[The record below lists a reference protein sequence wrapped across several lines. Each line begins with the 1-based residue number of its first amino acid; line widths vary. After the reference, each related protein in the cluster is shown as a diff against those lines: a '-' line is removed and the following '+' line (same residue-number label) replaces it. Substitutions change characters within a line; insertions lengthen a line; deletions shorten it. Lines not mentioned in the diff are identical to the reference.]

1 LANIFS
7 TYFKRKKV
15 LLHRVFLLL
24 ALPSFAQKP
33 SKIRPRPAATTT
45 LDSKNNAT
53 AAPSFSTDSLRK
65 AAIAKADTAK
75 TKVVAV
81 PDSLKKKGD
90 LETTVVYTA
99 RDSSIIDEENRTLYL
114 YGDAH
119 VTYGDIKLEAEY
131 ITLNWLTNQVVAI
144 GKVDSTTKEKIGF
157 PVFLQE
163 GTEYNADTITYNFK
177 SRKGFIKNII
187 TTQDGGYIQGKK
199 VKKDADDNM
208 YLVNATYTTCDLA
221 HPHFNI
227 LATKIKM
234 VNGKKGNKSIIA
246 GPFTMLLNDVPLP
259 FKFPFGFFPMLQN
272 KENGR
277 SGVLFPT
284 YGEEPRGRGFFLR
297 DGGYYFA
304 INDRVTSALTG
315 DIYSKG
321 GWGVGLQT
329 MYAKRYRYSGALNFK
344 FNLNKTGDEYDDRVN
359 DPAKDFMLSWN
370 HSPVSRGNSSFS
382 ANVSLQSNGFGTRN
396 AQNTQ
401 NYLQSTSNSSVS
413 YSRTFPNIGN
423 FSSNVRINQNMV
435 TGVYQGG
442 LGLNLGVNQ
451 VQPFKRKN
459 AVTSAWY
466 ESFRVGF
473 SMDGTIDLSNDIRNQ
488 QSSGLGEYRI
498 YNTYIEPIRN
508 RNSFDQAY
516 NLDPYYRQKVGV
528 NILENWNTIKNQ
540 SQPRINYSIPIS
552 LPNFKF
558 FKYFNFTPS
567 VSLQGNVY
575 TKKLTYSNIT
585 ENDTLYVKIDTT
597 QNWSFNPYQTYSFNS
612 SINTR
617 FYGTVRFKKGR
628 TQAIRHTVAPNI
640 SFSYTPDFSDPS
652 KGYFQDVRINTRG
665 DIRRLSRF
673 VGGSS
678 TVGEVGLISFSL
690 ANTLEA
696 KRKAKSDTAKKESE
710 KINLLDNLNF
720 NTSYNILADSFN
732 LQPISVNANTRLF
745 KKFDINAA
753 AVFDPYL
760 YDKSDPFFYNP
771 NLEYSAGRR
780 VNQYKLSNGEGLAQ
794 LNNLNLSV
802 STQFKPKGK
811 DKPKTSNNA
820 SQAQM
825 NFINKNPNLYV
836 DFSIPWSVA
845 LSYNFNYNKT
855 GYARS
860 QVVQA
865 LNATGDLS
873 LTEKWKISYGTGYDF
888 VSKAL
893 TYTNIGIHR
902 DLHCWDMN
910 INWVPVAY
918 GGRGGMFSFEIR
930 ARSSILQELKLS
942 KRGSPTGY
950 VNY

>member
-1 LANIFS
+1 LVSLHFVHFQKKTLVLLGALLCLAWGNMAQIP
-7 TYFKRKKV
+7 KKV
-15 LLHRVFLLL
+15 
-24 ALPSFAQKP
+24 K
-33 SKIRPRPAATTT
+33 PRPNAATVTE
-45 LDSKNNAT
+45 SKNNAT
-53 AAPSFSTDSLRK
+53 SGTPTRTDSL
-65 AAIAKADTAK
+65 AKANNLKVDT
-75 TKVVAV
+75 TVNKVVAV
-81 PDSLKKKGD
+81 PDSIKKKGE
-90 LETTVVYTA
+90 LETTVIYTA
-99 RDSSIIDEENRTLYL
+99 RDSSIIDEQNKMLYL
-114 YGDAH
+114 YGDAK
-119 VTYGDIKLEAEY
+119 VEYGDIKLEAEY
-131 ITLNWLTNQVVAI
+131 ITLNWLSNQVVAI

-157 PVFLQE
+157 PVFLQQ

-177 SRKGFIKNII
+177 SKKGFIKNII

-234 VNGKKGNKSIIA
+234 VNGKNGNKSIIA

-259 FKFPFGFFPMLQN
+259 FKFPFGFFPMLKN

-315 DIYSKG
+315 DIYSRG
-321 GWGVGLQT
+321 GWGLGLQT
-329 MYAKRYRYSGALNFK
+329 MYAKRYRYSGNLNFK
-344 FNLNKTGDEYDDRVN
+344 FNLNKTGDVYEDKIN
-359 DPAKDFMLSWN
+359 DAAKDFMLNWG

-382 ANVSLQSNGFGTRN
+382 ANVSLQSTGFGTRN
-396 AQNTQ
+396 ALSQQ

-413 YSRTFPNIGN
+413 YSKTLPNIGN
-423 FSSNVRINQNMV
+423 ISTNFRINQNMI

-442 LGLNLGVNQ
+442 LGLNLGINQ
-451 VQPFKRKN
+451 VQPFKRKS
-459 AVTSAWY
+459 AGTTAWY

-473 SMDGTIDLSNDIRNQ
+473 SMDGSIDLSNDIRNQ

-508 RNSFDQAY
+508 RNGYDQLY
-516 NLDPYYRQKVGV
+516 NLDPYYTQKVGV
-528 NILENWNTIKNQ
+528 NIFENWATIKNQ
-540 SQPRINYSIPIS
+540 SQPRINYSLPIS

-567 VSLQGNVY
+567 VNLQGNVY
-575 TKKLTYSNIT
+575 TKKLTYSNVT

-597 QNWSFNPYQTYSFNS
+597 QNWSFNPYQTYSFNGA
-612 SINTR
+612 INTR
-617 FYGTVRFKKGR
+617 FYGTVRFKKGNL
-628 TQAIRHTVAPNI
+628 QAIRHTVAPNI

-652 KGYFQDVRINTRG
+652 KGYFQDVKINTRG

-678 TVGEVGLISFSL
+678 TVGQVGLVSFSL
-690 ANTLEA
+690 VNTLEA
-696 KRKAKSDTAKKESE
+696 KKKAKSDTAKKEIE
-710 KINLLDNLNF
+710 KFNLLDNLSF
-720 NTSYNILADSFN
+720 NTSYNLLADSFN
-732 LQPISVNANTRLF
+732 LQPISMSANTRLF
-745 KKFDINAA
+745 KKFDINAGA
-753 AVFDPYL
+753 IFDPYL
-760 YDKSDPFFYNP
+760 YDKSDPFYYNP

-780 VNQYKLSNGEGLAQ
+780 VNKFKINNGEGLAQ
-794 LNNLNLSV
+794 LNNLNFSV
-802 STQFKPKGK
+802 GTQFRPKGK
-811 DKPKTSNNA
+811 DKPKTSSNA
-820 SQAQM
+820 SEAQM

-836 DFSIPWSVA
+836 DFSIPWS
-845 LSYNFNYNKT
+845 LSINYNYNYNKT

-865 LNATGDLS
+865 LNANGDVS
-873 LTEKWKISYGTGYDF
+873 LTENWKITYGTGYDF

-893 TYTNIGIHR
+893 TYTQLGIHR